1 MYQIPFQANVLH
13 NVTSW
18 REVEPFKFE
27 PRFESGW
34 FVNWT
39 NFWRLNLV
47 PCNGHRIH
55 SGPFLPDSA
64 IWNLQQQKSNGQIYG
79 KRWIQFVNNFEVF
92 DQSQLESFCSALGNA
107 SQKWW
112 WRKLNSNV
120 ENPKS
125 GNLEIHNQ
133 EMCKSKVSLTHEFYA
148 TRYED
153 QRYNFCPINFIWW
166 YFKIAALLF
175 FPIKL

>member
-1 MYQIPFQANVLH
+1 MCMYRIHFKLMFCTMCWTCYNLTWGWTIQI
-13 NVTSW
+13 
-18 REVEPFKFE
+18 
-27 PRFESGW
+27 
-34 FVNWT
+34 WT
-39 NFWRLNLV
+39 KIWIGLICELNKHLATQLSSL
-47 PCNGHRIH
+47 GIH

-64 IWNLQQQKSNGQIYG
+64 IWNLQQQKSKGQIYG

-153 QRYNFCPINFIWW
+153 QRYNFCPIHLMIF
-166 YFKIAALLF
+166 
-175 FPIKL
+175 